1 MQETSLSFVGRVRGS
16 LADLP
21 AKERRLADFVLDF
34 PGDLASY
41 TASELAALADV
52 SNATVSRFI
61 RRLGYE
67 SYDEA
72 RRHVRDEKEAGSP
85 LFLSAANPVAETT
98 SLDNHLRQSQANLSA
113 TFAAISGEQV
123 AEIAE
128 GIAGARRVLVL
139 GYRSNHAFAA
149 YFRWQI
155 IQVAENTLAIPGA
168 GETIGEY
175 LAGIEADDFIV
186 AFGVR
191 RRVRQ
196 LADVISFGGRTG
208 AKVLYITDRNSPAH
222 PDATWTIQCETAG
235 PGPLDNH
242 VAVMALC
249 DVLASQVMHLK
260 GLAGRKRLAAIEVA
274 HDAIDEMA
282 QRHR

>member
-1 MQETSLSFVGRVRGS
+1 MQETSLSFVGRIRDNLEG
-16 LADLP
+16 LP
-21 AKERRLADFVLDF
+21 GKERRLADFVLDF

-67 SYDEA
+67 SFDEA

-85 LFLSAANPVAETT
+85 LFMSVANPVSEAT
-98 SLDNHLRQSQANLSA
+98 SLDNHLRQSQANLTA
-113 TFAAISGEQV
+113 IFGAISNAQI

-128 GIAGARRVLVL
+128 GIVSARRVLVL
-139 GYRSNHAFAA
+139 GHRSSYAFAV

-155 IQVAENTLAIPGA
+155 VQVVENTLAIPGA

-175 LAGIEADDFIV
+175 LAGIDPGDFLV
-186 AFGVR
+186 VFGVR

-196 LADVISFGGRTG
+196 LADVITFAARAG
-208 AKVLYITDRNSPAH
+208 ATILYITDRKSPAH

-242 VAVMALC
+242 VGVMALC
-249 DVLASQVMHLK
+249 DVLTSQVMHLK

-282 QRHR
+282 LRRR